1 MPDRREPWDR
11 DEAAWHRAN
20 ALRDQMTLDEKI
32 ELVTGDLGD
41 WRYAFYNAP
50 IERLGIPA
58 LTMADG
64 PAGVR
69 INDQTVHDGRSTA
82 LPAPIA
88 LAATWDPAQAGRY
101 GDVLGSEA
109 FASGHNVQLAPAVDI
124 ARVPV
129 GGRTFESFGEDP
141 LLQARMVVPEIVAI
155 QRHPVHATIKH
166 VVANNQEY
174 QRFTVDSR
182 VDERTLREIY
192 LPPFEAAVR
201 EAHVA
206 AAMGAFNRVN
216 GVYSCE
222 NAAVLVDILK
232 GEWAFRGWVMS
243 DYDATWSTAASATG
257 GLDQEQPTGRF
268 WGPRLL
274 AAVEAGDVSLARI
287 DDMVQRILFPMV
299 ALGLLDRPPEIAP
312 LPLEAHG
319 TVARE
324 IAERGIVLL
333 RNDGILPLS
342 VENLASIAV
351 IGPDADNASA
361 AGAGSGMLKAGYGV
375 SALEGIRRRAGE
387 GVGVEY
393 AAGVDPL
400 SAAVLLP
407 GPPAV
412 PSAFLVPTCDA
423 AGHGLT
429 GTYWPNTRF
438 AGEALLTRVDP
449 QVAINLGFYNIP
461 IFNGISPKLPITPSE
476 LNGRMSARWAGSLV
490 VPLSGRYEL
499 SLTSF
504 GAGRLFVDGDLVIDI
519 PAGGAVDEPDTK
531 TPAFPPIPP
540 MIPGVGPVVRAATL
554 DLVADRSAVLTVEY
568 AADSP
573 ELSPQMGAQFR
584 LGWRPPESL
593 VHPGIANAAALA
605 ARSDVAIVVA
615 RDYETEM
622 MDRPDLRL
630 PNDQDSLIRAVVA
643 ANPRTIVV
651 LMNGAPIETAGWDGD
666 VSALVE
672 AWFAGEEQGNAIA
685 RVLFGDVDASGR
697 LPLTFPRSLSRTP
710 VSSPAQYPGID
721 GIATYSEGVMV
732 GYRGYDELA
741 IEPQYPFG
749 HGLSYTTF
757 DYAGLEVAS
766 GEAAGDGT
774 VAVVSFEIG
783 NTGTRPGVEVAQV
796 YVGRLPGSTP
806 TPPRQLAGWARVP
819 LEPGER
825 RRVSVAISR
834 RSVSFWDVASHDW
847 RTPQGDVAVHVG
859 RSSRDL
865 RLEDRITVG

>member
-1 MPDRREPWDR
+1 MPDPTEPWDR
-11 DEAAWHRAN
+11 DQAAWDRAT
-20 ALRDQMTLDEKI
+20 ALRDQMTLEEKI

-41 WRYAFYNAP
+41 WRFAFYNAP

-69 INDQTVHDGRSTA
+69 INDQSVHDGRSTA

-88 LAATWDPAQAGRY
+88 LAATWDPDQATRY
-101 GDVLGSEA
+101 GDVLGAEA

-124 ARVPV
+124 ARAPV

-141 LLQARMVVPEIVAI
+141 LLQARMVVPEILAM

-166 VVANNQEY
+166 IVANNQEY
-174 QRFTVDSR
+174 QRFTVDAH

-201 EAHVA
+201 DAHVA
-206 AAMGAFNRVN
+206 AAMGAFNKVN

-232 GEWAFRGWVMS
+232 DEWGFRGWVMS
-243 DYDATWSTAASATG
+243 DYDATWSTVASARG
-257 GLDQEQPTGRF
+257 GLDQEQPSARF

-274 AAVEAGDVSLARI
+274 AAVEAGDVDVETLDGMA
-287 DDMVQRILFPMV
+287 QRIIFPMA
-299 ALGLLDRPPEIAP
+299 ALGLLDRPPEIGP
-312 LPLEAHG
+312 LPVEAHG
-319 TVARE
+319 LVARE
-324 IAERGIVLL
+324 IAERGMVLL
-333 RNDGILPLS
+333 KNDGILPLS
-342 VENLASIAV
+342 ADGPTSIAV

-361 AGAGSGMLKAGYGV
+361 AGAGSGMLKPAYTV
-375 SALEGIRRRAGE
+375 SALEGIRRRAGD
-387 GVGVEY
+387 GVRVEY
-393 AAGVDPL
+393 AAGVDPI

-407 GPPAV
+407 GLPAV
-412 PSAFLVPTCDA
+412 PSAFLVPMSDA

-429 GTYWPNTRF
+429 GTYWTNSRF
-438 AGEALLTRVDP
+438 AGEPLLTRVDP
-449 QVAINLGFYNIP
+449 QVAINLGFFNIP
-461 IFNGISPKLPITPSE
+461 VFNGTSPKLPPTPTE
-476 LNGRMSARWAGSLV
+476 LNRRMSARWTGNLV
-490 VPLSGRYEL
+490 VPLSGPYEL
-499 SLTSF
+499 SLTNF

-519 PAGGAVDEPDTK
+519 AGGGADDD
-531 TPAFPPIPP
+531 PASTAAQFPPVPP
-540 MIPGVGPVVRAATL
+540 MVPGAGPVVSSTTVE
-554 DLVADRSAVLTVEY
+554 LVADAPVALVIEY

-584 LGWRPPESL
+584 LGWRPPDAL
-593 VHPGIANAAALA
+593 VHPGIAEAAALA
-605 ARSDVAIVVA
+605 GRSDVAVVVA
-615 RDYETEM
+615 RDFETEM

-630 PNDQDSLIRAVVA
+630 PNDQDALIAAVIA

-651 LMNGAPIETAGWDGD
+651 LMNGAPVETAPWDGD
-666 VSALVE
+666 VAALVE
-672 AWFAGEEQGNAIA
+672 AWFAGEEQGNALA

-697 LPLTFPRSLSRTP
+697 LPLTFPESLSETP

-721 GIATYSEGVMV
+721 GVATYSEGVMV
-732 GYRGYDELA
+732 GYRGYDELGL
-741 IEPQYPFG
+741 EPRYPFG

-757 DYAGLEVAS
+757 DYAEIEVGPAD
-766 GEAAGDGT
+766 ATIDT
-774 VAVVSFEIG
+774 TIAVVSFEVV

-819 LEPGER
+819 LEAGER

-834 RSVSFWDVASHDW
+834 RSVSHWDVASHDW
-847 RTPQGDVAVHVG
+847 RTPPGDVAVHVG

-865 RLEDRITVG
+865 RLEGRITVD

>member
-1 MPDRREPWDR
+1 MPDPTEPWDR
-11 DEAAWHRAN
+11 DQAAWDRAT
-20 ALRDQMTLDEKI
+20 ALRDQMTLEEKI

-41 WRYAFYNAP
+41 WRFAFYNAP

-69 INDQTVHDGRSTA
+69 INDRAVHDGRSTA

-88 LAATWDPAQAGRY
+88 LAATWDPDQATRY
-101 GDVLGSEA
+101 GDVLGAEA

-124 ARVPV
+124 ARAPV

-141 LLQARMVVPEIVAI
+141 LLQARMVVPEILAM
-155 QRHPVHATIKH
+155 QQHPVHATIKH
-166 VVANNQEY
+166 IVANNQEY
-174 QRFTVDSR
+174 QRFTVDIR

-206 AAMGAFNRVN
+206 AAMGAFNKVN

-232 GEWAFRGWVMS
+232 DEWGFRGWVMS
-243 DYDATWSTAASATG
+243 DYDATWSTVASAGG
-257 GLDQEQPTGRF
+257 GLDQEQPSARF
-268 WGPRLL
+268 WGPRLH
-274 AAVEAGDVSLARI
+274 AAVEAGDVDVETL
-287 DDMVQRILFPMV
+287 DGMVQRILFPMA
-299 ALGLLDRPPEIAP
+299 ALGLLDRPPEIGP
-312 LPLEAHG
+312 LPVEAHG
-319 TVARE
+319 LIARE
-324 IAERGIVLL
+324 IAERAMVLL
-333 RNDGILPLS
+333 KNDGILPLS
-342 VENLASIAV
+342 GDLPTSIAV

-361 AGAGSGMLKAGYGV
+361 AGAGSGMLKPAYTV
-375 SALEGIRRRAGE
+375 SALEGIRRRAGD
-387 GVGVEY
+387 GVRVEY

-400 SAAVLLP
+400 SAAALLP

-412 PSAFLVPTCDA
+412 PSAFLVPTSGA
-423 AGHGLT
+423 TGYGLT
-429 GTYWPNTRF
+429 ATYWTNTRF
-438 AGEALLTRVDP
+438 AGDPLLTRVDP
-449 QVAINLGFYNIP
+449 QVAINLGFFNIP
-461 IFNGISPKLPITPSE
+461 VFNGISPKLPTTPTE
-476 LNGRMSARWAGSLV
+476 LNGRMSARWTGNLV

-504 GAGRLFVDGDLVIDI
+504 GAGRLFVEGDLVIDI
-519 PAGGAVDEPDTK
+519 AGGGADDA
-531 TPAFPPIPP
+531 PASTAAQFPPVPP
-540 MIPGVGPVVRAATL
+540 MVPGSGPVVSSTTVE
-554 DLVADRSAVLTVEY
+554 LVADQPVALVVEY

-584 LGWRPPESL
+584 LGWRTPEAL
-593 VHPGIANAAALA
+593 VHPGITEAAALA
-605 ARSDVAIVVA
+605 GRSDVAIVVA
-615 RDYETEM
+615 RDFETEM

-630 PNDQDSLIRAVVA
+630 PNDQDALIAAVVA

-651 LMNGAPIETAGWDGD
+651 LMNGAPIETARWDGD
-666 VSALVE
+666 VAALVE
-672 AWFAGEEQGNAIA
+672 AWFAGQEQGNALA

-697 LPLTFPRSLSRTP
+697 LPLTFPRSLSETP

-721 GIATYSEGVMV
+721 GVATYSEGVIV
-732 GYRGYDELA
+732 GYRGYDELGL
-741 IEPQYPFG
+741 EPQYPFG
-749 HGLSYTTF
+749 HGLSYATF
-757 DYAGLEVAS
+757 NYAAIEVGPADATVD
-766 GEAAGDGT
+766 AA
-774 VAVVSFEIG
+774 VAVVSFEVA

-819 LEPGER
+819 LEAGER

-834 RSVSFWDVASHDW
+834 RSVSHWDVASHDW
-847 RTPQGDVAVHVG
+847 RTPQGDIAVHVG

-865 RLEDRITVG
+865 RLEGRVTVD